1 MDFLFSTGNPVA
13 VKIIKTRISSHLES
27 MKGEQNA
34 YGLHHPHIAQV
45 LEIFQMGPEKALVVM
60 ELLQKGN
67 LGRILNDSR
76 IKILSSSK
84 IRISGQ
90 IASALQ
96 YCHQKGI
103 LHLDVKPQNILLD
116 VHDNCKLSDFG
127 TSKRVSDL
135 SFFFNTKKVRFS
147 SGFSNDV

>member
-1 MDFLFSTGNPVA
+1 MNRLLFCAGNPVA
-13 VKIIKTRISSHLES
+13 VKIIKTKIASHLES

-34 YGLHHPHIAQV
+34 YGLSHPHIAQV
-45 LEIFQMGPEKALVVM
+45 LDIFQMGPDRALVVM

-67 LGRILNDSR
+67 LGRVLNDSR
-76 IKILSSSK
+76 ITILSSSK

-116 VHDNCKLSDFG
+116 MNDNCKLSDFG
-127 TSKRVSDL
+127 TSKRVSEL
-135 SFFFNTKKVRFS
+135 SFFYNINKVRVFKYNS
-147 SGFSNDV
+147 